1 MTDPEH
7 AARIN
12 AAITQYEKE
21 LVAARV
27 NAFLGGMLDEAAMA
41 TTIDPSLYRQR
52 A

>member
-12 AAITQYEKE
+12 AAITQYENE

-27 NAFLGGMLDEAAMA
+27 NAEFFGWRSRIASSPQASSRG
-41 TTIDPSLYRQR
+41 P
-52 A
+52 